1 MASNSDMPRYILRNT
16 TIFVDRVSKI
26 GQANEI
32 TLPVPTEKMEELRNA
47 GMVMPIDVPMGYEKP
62 EAGFKLTA
70 FDPQVIVLFGLAV
83 GQEREFMATGAL
95 AHEDG
100 TVVNA
105 TAYIRGRLM
114 KNDHGSWKP
123 GDPGENDHSI
133 TLRYYKLEVEGRVL
147 IEMTP
152 FDVSIGGVSQTASV
166 RAALL
171 A

>member
-1 MASNSDMPRYILRNT
+1 MATNSDMPRYILRNS

-26 GQANEI
+26 GQASEI

-62 EAGFKLTA
+62 EMSFKMPGL
-70 FDPQVIVLFGLAV
+70 DPQVIKLFGLAV
-83 GQEREFMATGAL
+83 GAEKEFMATGAL

-100 TVVNA
+100 TVLNA

-114 KNDHGSWKP
+114 KHDPGSWKP
-123 GDPGENDHSI
+123 GDMAENDYGI
-133 TLRYYKLEVEGRVL
+133 AFRYYKLEVGGETL

-152 FDVSIGGVSQTASV
+152 FEVSVGGVSQTSGI